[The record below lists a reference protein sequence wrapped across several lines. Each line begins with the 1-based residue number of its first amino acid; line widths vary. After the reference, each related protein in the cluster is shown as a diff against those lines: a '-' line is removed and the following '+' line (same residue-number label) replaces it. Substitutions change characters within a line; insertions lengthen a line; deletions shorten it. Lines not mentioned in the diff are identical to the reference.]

1 MLSFDSVSAP
11 VDSVPAKNLYFQVN
25 NDNVSSQSPQLDYD
39 LAIVG
44 GGIIGNTLAVA
55 LQNSGLRV
63 VSIESQTQSE
73 SISKSRAYV
82 LSMLSGQIFEGL
94 GIWNQVLP
102 QVTQFSQI
110 QISDADHAG
119 VVKMY
124 PQDLGTDTLGYA
136 ASHEVLLTALQGKLA
151 TAETIT
157 VMCPAQVVAVDYTAT
172 GADLTIYTPEHPTPI
187 VIRASLVIAADGAKS
202 SLRSDAGIKTT
213 GWNYWQ
219 SCVTA
224 TIKPEKPHQD
234 IAYERFWYAGPIGVL
249 PLADGRCQ
257 VVWTVP
263 HEQAEELRDLPVG
276 EFLKKLEHCT
286 GGLLGTLEL
295 DSQRWLFPVKLMQS
309 KQYIAPRLALIG
321 DAAHCCH
328 PVAGQG
334 MNLGIRDAVA
344 LAEVLIAARQAGE
357 DIGSQAVLKRYARW
371 RKPENW
377 VILAFTDFLDRV
389 FSTRILPIV
398 IIRRIGL
405 FLLDRI
411 PAFKYLAL
419 RLMTGLAGKI
429 PQVARNN

>member
-1 MLSFDSVSAP
+1 MPRLDSFFVRADAPTQMLPSPIAAID
-11 VDSVPAKNLYFQVN
+11 
-25 NDNVSSQSPQLDYD
+25 SPQLDYD

-63 VSIESQTQSE
+63 VSIEAQSE
-73 SISKSRAYV
+73 SISIAKNRAYV
-82 LSMLSGQIFEGL
+82 LSLLSGQIFAGL
-94 GIWNQVLP
+94 GIWPEVLP

-110 QISDADHAG
+110 QISDADYAG

-124 PQDLGTDTLGYA
+124 PQDLGRENLGYA
-136 ASHEVLLTALQGKLA
+136 ATHETLLTALQTKLRSA
-151 TAETIT
+151 TNIT
-157 VMCPAQVVAVDYTAT
+157 VMCPAQVVGVAHTAT
-172 GADLTIYTPEHPTPI
+172 GAEITIQTPDSELPTK
-187 VIRASLVIAADGAKS
+187 IRTSLVIAADGAKS
-202 SLRSDAGIKTT
+202 ALREQAGIATS

-219 SCVTA
+219 SCITA
-224 TIKPEKPHQD
+224 TIKPEKPHRD
-234 IAYERFWYAGPIGVL
+234 VAYERFWYAGPIGVL

-263 HEQAEELRDLPVG
+263 HQQAEELRDLPAA
-276 EFLKKLEHCT
+276 EFLSELEHCT
-286 GGLLGTLEL
+286 GGLLGKLEL
-295 DSQRWLFPVKLMQS
+295 DSHRWLFPVKLMQS
-309 KQYIAPRLALIG
+309 KDYIADRLALIG

-334 MNLGIRDAVA
+334 MNLGIRDAAA
-344 LAEVLIAARQAGE
+344 LAEILVAAQQAGE
-357 DIGSQAVLKRYARW
+357 DIGSKAVLQRYAQW

-377 VILAFTDFLDRV
+377 VILAFTDFLDRM
-389 FSTRILPIV
+389 FSTRLLPIV
-398 IIRRIGL
+398 IVRRLGL

-429 PQVARNN
+429 PQVANQAADI